1 VTEQVDIVVIGA
13 GIAGASA
20 AAELAAN
27 ARVALLDMEAR
38 PGFHA
43 TGRSAAFFAPSYG
56 NAVVRGIT
64 AASESFYRNPPEG
77 FSDVEL
83 IRSRDALFIASARQ
97 LDALEEMKHEIPTL
111 QDRSAQECRS
121 LVPILDEAYTAAGL
135 LDGTGGDLDVDAIL
149 QGYLRQFRVRGGV
162 LLSSKKVEALGFSNG
177 LWSVQCGENAIA
189 APIVVNAAGA
199 WADGIAE
206 LAGVSGIGLQALKR
220 TAVLI
225 DPRAANQNQQGSNVD
240 RWPLVVDVDEKFY
253 FKPDAG
259 LLLISPADENPANP
273 CDAQPDELDIAIA
286 LDRFQTATSMV
297 VKRVKHSWAGLRTFA
312 ADRNFVVGLD
322 PRLEGFFWLAGQ
334 GGYGVQTAPGVAKLA
349 ATLITKNSLPLE
361 YSSLLNYRNCVSP
374 ERLL

>member
-13 GIAGASA
+13 GIAGASTA
-20 AAELAAN
+20 SELAVN
-27 ARVALLDMEAR
+27 ARVVLLDMEAQ

-64 AASESFYRNPPEG
+64 ATSEPFFRNPPKG
-77 FSDVEL
+77 FTDVAL
-83 IRSRDALFIASARQ
+83 LRSRDALFIASNYQ
-97 LDALEEMKHEIPTL
+97 LAALDRMQEEISTL
-111 QDRSAQECRS
+111 ERLSADECCS
-121 LVPILDEAYTAAGL
+121 LVPILDEAYSAAGL
-135 LDGTGGDLDVDAIL
+135 LDRTGGDLDVDAIL
-149 QGYLRQFRVRGGV
+149 QGYLRQFKTRGGKV
-162 LLSSKKVEALGFSNG
+162 LNRKKVESLCFGNG
-177 LWSVQCGENAIA
+177 LWSVQCEEYAIA
-189 APIVVNAAGA
+189 APVVVNAAGA

-206 LAGVSGIGLQALKR
+206 LAGVGCIGLQALKR
-220 TAVLI
+220 TAILV
-225 DPRAANQNQQGSNVD
+225 DPHANEENQLVSNVD
-240 RWPLVVDVDEKFY
+240 QWPLVVDVDENFY

-259 LLLISPADENPANP
+259 LLLISPADENPNVP

-286 LDRFQTATSMV
+286 LDRFHTASSMV

-312 ADRNFVVGLD
+312 TDRNFVVGFD

-349 ATLITKNSLPLE
+349 AALITKNALAPE
-361 YSSLLNYRNCVSP
+361 YSSLLNYRNDVSP